1 MNYTIC
7 LSSGTPELNEVHRFQ
22 ALRLVIFHYKA
33 LLHTMTERVYK
44 IAVLGNEGVGK
55 TALLV
60 RFLCHRFIGEYDPTI
75 EDCYQRK
82 ITVDGEEV
90 TIDG

>member
-7 LSSGTPELNEVHRFQ
+7 LSSGTPELNEVNRFQ
-22 ALRLVIFHYKA
+22 ALRLVIFHYRA

-55 TALLV
+55 T
-60 RFLCHRFIGEYDPTI
+60 G
-75 EDCYQRK
+75 Q
-82 ITVDGEEV
+82 
-90 TIDG
+90 

>member
-7 LSSGTPELNEVHRFQ
+7 LSSGTPELNEVHCFQ

-55 TALLV
+55 T
-60 RFLCHRFIGEYDPTI
+60 G
-75 EDCYQRK
+75 Q
-82 ITVDGEEV
+82 
-90 TIDG
+90 